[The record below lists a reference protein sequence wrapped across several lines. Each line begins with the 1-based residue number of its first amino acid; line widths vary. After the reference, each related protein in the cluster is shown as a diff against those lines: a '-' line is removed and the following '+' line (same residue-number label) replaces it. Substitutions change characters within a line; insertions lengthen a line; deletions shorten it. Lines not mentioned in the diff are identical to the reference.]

1 MRIVR
6 FQSGRRIRYGV
17 IAGDAVRELRGDPF
31 RALAPTGGV
40 FPLDRVRLLSPC
52 LPSKVVAVGLNYA
65 GHAREVRMAPP
76 PEPILFLK
84 PSSAVIGPGDPIVYP
99 LGVGRLDPE
108 AELAAVIG
116 TAARNVPVSEAGRHI
131 FGFTCLNDVT
141 ARDLQARDKQ
151 WTRSKSFDTFCPI
164 GPWIET
170 EIDPGN
176 LAVRL
181 RVNGETRQDSTTA
194 GLIFP
199 VAELV
204 SFISSVM
211 TLAPGDVIATGT
223 PSGIAPVGIG
233 DVVEVEIEGIGILR
247 NTVIASR

>member
-1 MRIVR
+1 MKIVR
-6 FQSGRRIRYGV
+6 FRHESIDRYGV
-17 IAGDAVRELRGDPF
+17 LAGDAVRELRGDPF
-31 RALAPTGGV
+31 RALAPTGAV

-65 GHAREVRMAPP
+65 AHAREIRMAPP

-84 PSSAVIGPGDPIVYP
+84 PSSAVIGPGDSIVYP
-99 LGVGRLDPE
+99 PGVGRLDPE

-116 TAARNVPVSEAGRHI
+116 TAARNVPVSEAGGHI

-194 GLIFP
+194 RLIFP

-211 TLAPGDVIATGT
+211 TLVPGDVIATGT

-233 DVVEVEIEGIGILR
+233 DVVEVEIEGIGVLQNMVVAPR
-247 NTVIASR
+247 